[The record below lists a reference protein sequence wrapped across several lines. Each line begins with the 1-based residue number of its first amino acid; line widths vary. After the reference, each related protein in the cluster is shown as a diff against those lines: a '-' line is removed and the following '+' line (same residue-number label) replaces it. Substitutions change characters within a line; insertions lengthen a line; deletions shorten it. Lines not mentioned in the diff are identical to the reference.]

1 MKIPAGIHLLRE
13 DRAGNSGLSRFA
25 DCRTPCCFSIWNPK
39 EASHESLA
47 DRAHLKALWTRDER
61 QRGMMRCLVLLTLP
75 ALTLAGLLDYTTLIA
90 ALMCSCYALCHI
102 ST

>member
-1 MKIPAGIHLLRE
+1 MNHWLFIH
-13 DRAGNSGLSRFA
+13 
-25 DCRTPCCFSIWNPK
+25 
-39 EASHESLA
+39 SLWVRDPR

-61 QRGMMRCLVLLTLP
+61 QRGMMLWLVLLTLP

-102 ST
+102 STCEDVNEAEFNVTAD